1 MMIVAA
7 IVIVVNAK
15 PVTDLTCGVA
25 CGTSDTSFPSLEQPA
40 PPAYE
45 PLPLGQLAPR
55 GWVLEQLLL
64 QANSL
69 SGFMPLSRFPGADL
83 VNTSKWVGGSGAG
96 SKGTLQWLPY
106 WANGNVPLL
115 MRQSVI

>member
-40 PPAYE
+40 PPVVLGVE
-45 PLPLGQLAPR
+45 LP
-55 GWVLEQLLL
+55 
-64 QANSL
+64 
-69 SGFMPLSRFPGADL
+69 
-83 VNTSKWVGGSGAG
+83 AG
-96 SKGTLQWLPY
+96 TAEAGHV
-106 WANGNVPLL
+106 A
-115 MRQSVI
+115 